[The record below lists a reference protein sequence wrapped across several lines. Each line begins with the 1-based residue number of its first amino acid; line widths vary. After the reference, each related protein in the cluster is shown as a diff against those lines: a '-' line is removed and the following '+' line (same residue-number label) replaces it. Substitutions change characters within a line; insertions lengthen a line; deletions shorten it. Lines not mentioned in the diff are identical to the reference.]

1 MNSVAIVTLNDL
13 AKKVFEV
20 ESGKLNLK
28 LSKAQDNG
36 LTLKEDGL
44 FYKGVVGST
53 TRRVLLGTHSQ
64 YNSGRRVNIDND
76 LTVTIMGGVNGL
88 GLNVASPRTFRVCL
102 FEHPDK
108 FQSPWQEDPAKPI
121 YATELTTIWEKGSYV
136 LAYSVD
142 GVNKTIT
149 LSHAKL
155 GDNYYVWVDV
165 IGVADVV
172 IANVEV

>member
-20 ESGKLNLK
+20 KSGKLNLK

-64 YNSGRRVNIDND
+64 HNSGRRVEFDDD
-76 LTVTIMGGVNGL
+76 LTVTIMGGVSGL
-88 GLNVASPRTFRVCL
+88 GLNVVSLHTFRACL
-102 FEHPDK
+102 FENQGQDLYPLEVGGAAYV
-108 FQSPWQEDPAKPI
+108 S
-121 YATELTTIWEKGSYV
+121 ELTTIWEKGSYV

-149 LSHAKL
+149 LSYAKL
-155 GDNYYVWVDV
+155 GDNYYVWADV
-165 IGVADVV
+165 IGEAAVV
-172 IANVEV
+172 ITSVEV